1 MKLMYVD
8 EDFYAKEYRGGAQA
22 PLSGQDFRMCAIRAT
37 REIRTRT
44 HGNINESG
52 EIPDAVRYCC
62 CELIDRLHMID
73 TAKGENGFI
82 LQSYENDG
90 ESGAFLVTDLTE
102 EKTAEAV
109 DGIVLSWLSDT
120 GLLFCGVKCR

>member
-8 EDFYAKEYRGGAQA
+8 ENFYAKEYRGGAQA
-22 PLSGQDFRMCAIRAT
+22 PLSGPEFRMCAIRAT
-37 REIRTRT
+37 REIRART
-44 HGNINESG
+44 HGSINESG

-62 CELIDRLHMID
+62 CELIDRLY
-73 TAKGENGFI
+73 TVEAAKSGNGLI

-90 ESGAFLVTDLTE
+90 ESGEFLAADLTE

-109 DGIVLSWLSDT
+109 DGIIRSWLSDT
-120 GLLFCGVKCR
+120 GLLFCGVKCQ